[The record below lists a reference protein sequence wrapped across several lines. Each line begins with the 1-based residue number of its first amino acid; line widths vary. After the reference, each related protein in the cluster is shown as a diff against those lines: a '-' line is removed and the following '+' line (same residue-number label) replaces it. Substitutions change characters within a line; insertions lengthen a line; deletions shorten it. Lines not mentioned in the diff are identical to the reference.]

1 MATTSA
7 RQSATRVHEISF
19 AKFPAAD
26 MLADLNSRARAG
38 RCLVKVAVIIE
49 LTLTASVCP
58 AFAEE
63 RCGWLENPT
72 AGNWWLKDSRGL
84 WIISAQGGP
93 YAEGVE
99 KLPQPS
105 PDRFV
110 ATNGQ
115 YGYMCACL
123 SGTFD
128 ARAQTMTR
136 VDSARTSPLS
146 VCRDDKALPS
156 P

>member
-1 MATTSA
+1 MRLFA
-7 RQSATRVHEISF
+7 RIFGRRDTRANPNSWTRSGRRL
-19 AKFPAAD
+19 AK
-26 MLADLNSRARAG
+26 AG
-38 RCLVKVAVIIE
+38 VIVALI
-49 LTLTASVCP
+49 LTASLRPVL
-58 AFAEE
+58 AEV

-72 AGNWWLKDSRGL
+72 PGNWWLKDAHGL
-84 WIISAQGGP
+84 WMISAQGGP
-93 YAEGVE
+93 YAKGVE
-99 KLPQPS
+99 KLPEMA

-115 YGYMCACL
+115 YGYMCACV

-128 ARAQTMTR
+128 AHAQTVTR

-146 VCRDDKALPS
+146 ACRDDQALPA